1 MKINILKFLKSPKGS
16 ISIEF
21 VGVFAAFA
29 AIIFMGYDIYNSI
42 SLQNNLERT
51 NYAVASLI
59 RERSS
64 LYNRMDDSAF
74 MPINGTNSHPSLCD
88 ISNYESCFKTYELVS
103 KEQLIEAQNLAST
116 LLNKEVSI
124 RIDSLFL
131 LQHLDFPGN
140 LNKAKLKNFTL
151 SSCDNGNC
159 DARIKSFLDGRPNM
173 EDRSVSEK
181 DYTKLIPFVSRTRNI
196 DYPHSGITGRFIP
209 LYRVSMC
216 INNAE
221 SFFLKFHDS
230 SRQEK
235 GILPNLCSEI
245 SVISRCNDLA
255 DPQIGCPI
263 YVYR

>member
-1 MKINILKFLKSPKGS
+1 MIINILKFLKSSKGA

-21 VGVFAAFA
+21 AGVFAAFTA
-29 AIIFMGYDIYNSI
+29 VLFIGYDIYNSI

-51 NYAVASLI
+51 NYTVASLI

-64 LYNRMDDSAF
+64 LYTRIDDSISR
-74 MPINGTNSHPSLCD
+74 PINGTSSHPSLCD
-88 ISNYESCFKTYELVS
+88 VSSESCFKTYELVS
-103 KEQLIEAQNLAST
+103 DEQLVEAQNLASK

-131 LQHLDFPGN
+131 LQHLDFPGD

-151 SSCDNGNC
+151 SSCDNNNC
-159 DARIKSFLDGRPNM
+159 DDRIKNFLDSRSNM
-173 EDRSVSEK
+173 EDRSVSER

-196 DYPHSGITGRFIP
+196 DYPHSNITGRFIP

-245 SVISRCNDLA
+245 SVISRCNDLT